1 MEKAFNRFNNAVVLN
16 VVEPVE
22 RFFPQ
27 FHRRIMRHIYK
38 KHEIQTFRYKQISQH
53 RHLKTQ
59 TPISGDSFSC
69 LPEQKY
75 RDGPNL
81 PTNFLYCLRKSCCL
95 LGHHHRAFAR
105 RESETH
111 LCRGGRRRLGV
122 RWAQGAGGRHVG
134 ARWADWRPRVDGREK
149 CLAASGGRTR
159 KVTLQGR

>member
-81 PTNFLYCLRKSCCL
+81 PTIFLYCLRKSCCCSVIITEL
-95 LGHHHRAFAR
+95 LQDVNRKPTSAGVVDGGWV
-105 RESETH
+105 S
-111 LCRGGRRRLGV
+111 GGRRVLAEGTWVRGGQTGGLG
-122 RWAQGAGGRHVG
+122 WTDAKSA
-134 ARWADWRPRVDGREK
+134 WLPRVDGREK
-149 CLAASGGRTR
+149 
-159 KVTLQGR
+159 